1 MIRYIFFYTLT
12 LLVTVTVLVS
22 GGIAKSFEDKNQQA
36 SVLLLNSYDQ
46 NMNWVKGITR
56 GVLDTF
62 SQTERSISLRIE
74 NMDTKMIS
82 SSEYY
87 EIYSTYLLSKYKDVS
102 LSVILASDN
111 NAYDFL
117 RKYRDKIFPNVPV
130 VFCGVNHFQLQQIAH
145 LEDFTGVEEIISFK
159 ETVNL
164 ISIYHPETTEI
175 FVVND
180 YLATGRA
187 WAENIKKDIQDLKGE
202 IKIRFSDDVPIKQLQ
217 GEINSLPETAIVLL
231 GVYYSDN
238 HGYSSTYEAIGGQ

>member
-1 MIRYIFFYTLT
+1 MIRYIICYTLSLLLT
-12 LLVTVTVLVS
+12 LTVIVTNS
-22 GGIAKSFEDKNQQA
+22 IAKSFEDKKQQE
-36 SVLLLNSYDQ
+36 SVLLLNSYNQ

-62 SQTERSISLRIE
+62 SQTDQSISVRIE

-87 EIYSTYLLSKYKDVS
+87 EVYGSYLLSKYKDVS
-102 LSVILASDN
+102 LSVILVSDN

-117 RKYRDKIFPNVPV
+117 RNYRDKIFPNIPV
-130 VFCGVNHFQLQQIAH
+130 VFCGVNHFQPQQIAH
-145 LEDFTGVEEIISFK
+145 LEYFTGVEEIISFK
-159 ETVNL
+159 ETLKL

-187 WAENIKKDIQDLKGE
+187 WARNIKKDVQELKSE
-202 IKIRFSDDVPIKQLQ
+202 IRIKFSYDVPIKQLQ
-217 GEINSLPETAIVLL
+217 KEINNLPETAAVLL

-238 HGYSSTYEAIGGQ
+238 HGYSSTY